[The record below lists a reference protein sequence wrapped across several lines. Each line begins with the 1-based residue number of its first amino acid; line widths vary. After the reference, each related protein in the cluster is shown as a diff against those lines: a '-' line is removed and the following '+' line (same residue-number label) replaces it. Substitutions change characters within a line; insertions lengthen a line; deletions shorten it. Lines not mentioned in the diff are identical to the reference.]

1 MSWGVGLALL
11 TLLSALLASTYVYQA
26 SGSPSPSDQRL
37 VWQAAPAASPWPAA
51 NRWSYLDAQSHTA
64 DTLRIAEREQQW
76 CEADDGAHFLRRQL
90 EFTDD
95 VDAVWEN
102 LRTPAQGDD
111 LAAVRAIAAATA
123 AARGMVLESMPQV
136 WLVSRTELRRWGCL
150 SELVLEIRAREE
162 AQETEQRSRLG
173 EPAERLTQL
182 LGLRDPALTEA
193 VRRQLRIT
201 LWGGWYSE
209 PDGYYDQDATDGPGS
224 IYLVTRAPIPMGK
237 VATISHELLHALQD
251 QLLDWKLHDA
261 FLEPDTSDSLTARR
275 WLIEGDASANELTHS
290 SAALGELVEAHPW
303 GPASGMELALAR
315 RASEAMSPHESAAT
329 FAPYEDGAAV
339 VARLAR
345 AQGQPAVNALLHAP
359 PASTEQLMHPEK
371 LAAEEAPI
379 ALRDLDELRR
389 SLLRA
394 TAWQEPIVD
403 RMGEHWLRTL
413 LVSATGDAAR
423 SDTAAAGWGGDQIA
437 LWQSI
442 IDPEHA
448 IVTMQFVFDDEREH
462 REGIEGLLAWLVAH
476 SDGEARTAVDQPI
489 VGWDSAAGS
498 IRLITRSESIWLIA
512 TRERS
517 SADQLALGIVRLRLT
532 DYWDA

>member
-1 MSWGVGLALL
+1 MTWGVGLALL
-11 TLLSALLASTYVYQA
+11 TLLSAWLATAYVYQA
-26 SGSPSPSDQRL
+26 SGSLPPSDQRI
-37 VWQAAPAASPWPAA
+37 VWQAAPAASPWPLAH
-51 NRWSYLDAQSHTA
+51 RWTYLDAQSHTA
-64 DTLRIAEREQQW
+64 DTLRVAEREQEW
-76 CEADDGAHFLRRQL
+76 CEADDRVHVLRQQL
-90 EFTDD
+90 EFSND

-111 LAAVRAIAAATA
+111 LAAVRTIAAATG
-123 AARGMVLESMPQV
+123 AARGVVLETLPQV
-136 WLVSRTELRRWGCL
+136 WLVSRTQLRRWGCV
-150 SELVLEIRAREE
+150 SELVMQIREREE
-162 AQETEQRSRLG
+162 AGELNQRSMVG
-173 EPAERLTQL
+173 EPAARLAQL
-182 LGLRDPALTEA
+182 LGLRDPALTDA

-209 PDGYYDQDATDGPGS
+209 PDGYHDQDATDGAGN

-251 QLLDWKLHDA
+251 QLLDWKLHDV
-261 FLEPDTSDSLTARR
+261 FLDPDTTDALTARR

-290 SAALGELVEAHPW
+290 SAALSEFVATHPW
-303 GPASGMELALAR
+303 GPASGMELDLAR
-315 RASEAMSPHESAAT
+315 QASAAMSPHESAAT

-345 AQGQPAVNALLHAP
+345 EQGHPAVNALLHEP
-359 PASTEQLMHPEK
+359 PVSTEQLIHPEK
-371 LAAEEAPI
+371 LTNHEAPI
-379 ALRDLDELRR
+379 ALRDLDDLRR
-389 SLLRA
+389 ILLHA
-394 TAWQEPIVD
+394 SAWEEPIVD

-423 SDTAAAGWGGDQIA
+423 SDRAAAGWGGDQIA
-437 LWQSI
+437 LWRSTT
-442 IDPEHA
+442 DPEQS
-448 IVTMQFVFDDEREH
+448 IVTMQFVFDDEWEH

-476 SDGEARTAVDQPI
+476 SDGEARSAAGQPI
-489 VGWDSAAGS
+489 VGWDGPAGS

-517 SADQLALGIVRLRLT
+517 SADQLALGIARLMLA